1 MKDSLKKRLLTGFLI
16 LLSMTIILT
25 SLNLEHTNKEHTKVS
40 EFYRENGKETGAN
53 SLIESIL
60 LGYRA
65 YDTFGEV
72 MVLYIAIAGVLILG
86 RNIKGGKK
94 E

>member
-1 MKDSLKKRLLTGFLI
+1 MRDSWKRRVFTAALI
-16 LLSMTIILT
+16 LISLSIILT
-25 SLNLEHTNKEHTKVS
+25 SLNLEHSNKKHTDIS
-40 EFYRENGKETGAN
+40 EFYRNNIENTG
-53 SLIESIL
+53 SQSIIEGIL
-60 LGYRA
+60 LDYRA

-86 RNIKGGKK
+86 RNVMGGEK

>member
-1 MKDSLKKRLLTGFLI
+1 MKDSWKKRLFTVVLI
-16 LLSMTIILT
+16 IVAISIIMP
-25 SLNLEHTNKEHTKVS
+25 SLDLEHDNKKETEIS
-40 EFYRENGKETGAN
+40 EFYRDNVEKTGSN

-60 LGYRA
+60 LDYRA

-86 RNIKGGKK
+86 RNVK
-94 E
+94 EGEKE

>member
-1 MKDSLKKRLLTGFLI
+1 MKDSLKKRLFTVFLVF
-16 LLSMTIILT
+16 LSLTIILT
-25 SLNLEHTNKEHTKVS
+25 SLNLDHNNKAQTEVS
-40 EFYRENGKETGAN
+40 EFYRENVKETGAN

-86 RNIKGGKK
+86 RNIKGGEK